1 MSLVRIRLQ
10 RLAVCTALLAA
21 VGAPASAQSLLDTS
35 QAQAFLGNWTIP
47 LNTDL
52 GAMTLQLNIVDQGGK
67 VAATFG
73 DPTQGMM
80 ANVTDITRSG
90 EELHMNLFVDAQGQS
105 IDVNLQLARDGEA
118 LNVSLAAMGGSF
130 TATAVGTRASS

>member
-1 MSLVRIRLQ
+1 
-10 RLAVCTALLAA
+10 
-21 VGAPASAQSLLDTS
+21 
-35 QAQAFLGNWTIP
+35 
-47 LNTDL
+47 
-52 GAMTLQLNIVDQGGK
+52 MTLQLNIVDQGGK

-90 EELHMNLFVDAQGQS
+90 EALHMNLFVDAQGQS